1 MFSIPQKEA
10 SEQSTITSTARWS
23 RRLII
28 SLTFLAWLALIIVV
42 FNALGYVTTS
52 LVILVMAALIAY
64 AVVPLVSFLHLIL
77 PRPLAILIVYL
88 IILGLIAFLFY
99 LLIITS
105 IAQVASLAAR
115 VSSYFASGA
124 GAPSPIVQILR
135 RFGIA
140 QDQIAALS
148 KSIADQLTSTAGNLA
163 KDVVPLVTGV
173 AGALV
178 NVLLTAVISIYLLVD
193 GERSIA
199 WVSQNA
205 PLSWRSSTS
214 VLLDILRRVV
224 GGYVR
229 GQFVLCVI
237 VGFLV
242 GIGMFILRVP
252 YAVLLGTLG
261 GFLEFIPV
269 LGTITSGVICCVL
282 ALTQGW
288 LVFVLALIY
297 FVLLHVFEGYILS
310 PRIVGKAVGLHPVV
324 SLLALTAGGELFGPL
339 GAILAAPVA
348 GLIQSIMISFWLY
361 YRQRHQEQF
370 SGAVQEEQAAE
381 QEK

>member
-1 MFSIPQKEA
+1 MFSVPQPETP
-10 SEQSTITSTARWS
+10 EQSTLASTARWS
-23 RRLII
+23 RRLIV
-28 SLTFLAWLALIIVV
+28 SLAFLAWLALIIVI

-52 LVILVMAALIAY
+52 LVILVLAALIAY
-64 AVVPLVSFLHLIL
+64 AVVPLVSFLHLIM

-115 VSSYFASGA
+115 VGAYFASGT
-124 GAPSPIVQILR
+124 GAPSPIVQVLR
-135 RFGIA
+135 RVGIS
-140 QDQIAALS
+140 QDQITSLS
-148 KSIADQLTSTAGNLA
+148 KSVADQLTSTAGNLA

-193 GERSIA
+193 GERAIA
-199 WVSQNA
+199 WIRLNA

-242 GIGMFILRVP
+242 GIGMFILHVP

-288 LVFVLALIY
+288 LIFVLALIY
-297 FVLLHVFEGYILS
+297 FVLLHIFEGYILA
-310 PRIVGKAVGLHPVV
+310 PRIVGKAVGLHPIV

-348 GLIQSIMISFWLY
+348 GLIQSVMISFWLY
-361 YRQRHQEQF
+361 YRQSHQEQF
-370 SGAVQEEQAAE
+370 SGATEEAAGQET
-381 QEK
+381 